1 MSRSSHTQRAQ
12 HLNAAFDL
20 LAQGSS
26 LSEAAE
32 RMALRFGLSRR
43 QAYRYLQEA
52 QEIQHPVSVPSPV
65 IPVTIKISVDV
76 AEQLRAYARTNG
88 LTIGEIVA
96 RSVTLFLDPPG
107 ESRG

>member
-1 MSRSSHTQRAQ
+1 MSRSSHTQRVH

-20 LAQGSS
+20 LAQGSN

-32 RMALRFGLSRR
+32 MMALRFGLSRR
-43 QAYRYLQEA
+43 QAYRYLQMA
-52 QEIQHPVSVPSPV
+52 QGIKHPVSVPSPV

-96 RSVTLFLDPPG
+96 RSVTLFLGPPG